1 MAQSSKITFFNL
13 KELKDLKTAYETRGL
28 SAVVPL
34 IQKKIND
41 LTNTELHI
49 AVMGETGSGK
59 STFINAVRGLQT
71 SDEGAAK
78 TGPTETTMEPT
89 SYPHPN
95 LLNVCF
101 WDLPG
106 IGTPEFQSAKYVKEM
121 NFDKYD
127 FFIILS
133 DCRFRENDAR
143 LAKEIEKLGKK
154 FYFIRSKIDN
164 DLESFHK
171 QNIPLDKDKELDK
184 IRNYCVSSLEKQGM
198 LTPVFLISNFEMN
211 EFDFPK
217 LNDAIQSN
225 LDDIKK
231 HVFLLSL
238 PNIALKII
246 EEKRKNLKDRIW
258 MLATLSGAIGAV
270 PIPGLS
276 FVCDIGILVTAIID
290 FRKYLGLDD
299 VSLQRLANTTGK
311 PVSQLKAVVKTP
323 LVGEI
328 NEQFVKRLLAGTTYF
343 TISAIELS
351 LDFIPVIGSIFGA
364 GSSFLMTYK
373 ILHGA
378 LDDLTGNAKRV
389 VQAAF
394 DSDFH

>member
-1 MAQSSKITFFNL
+1 MAQSSYSAVFNW
-13 KELKDLKTAYETRGL
+13 KELKDLKAAYKTGGL

-34 IQKKIND
+34 IQKKIHD

-49 AVMGETGSGK
+49 AVTGETGSGK
-59 STFINAVRGLQT
+59 STFINAMRGLQDG
-71 SDEGAAK
+71 DEGAAK
-78 TGPTETTMEPT
+78 TGTTETTMKPT

-95 LLNVCF
+95 LPTVIF

-106 IGTPEFQSAKYVKEM
+106 IGTTKFPANKYVKQM
-121 NFDKYD
+121 NFDNYD
-127 FFIILS
+127 FFLILS

-164 DLESFHK
+164 DCDSFRK
-171 QNIPLDKDKELDK
+171 QNKHFDKDKELDK
-184 IRNYCVSSLEKQGM
+184 IRKYCIRSLEEQGI
-198 LTPVFLISNFEMN
+198 TSPVFLISHFETN
-211 EFDFPK
+211 KFDFPE
-217 LNDAIQSN
+217 LNDTIQSN

-246 EEKRKNLKDRIW
+246 EEKRKDLKDRIW
-258 MLATLSGAIGAV
+258 TLATLSGAIGAV
-270 PIPGLS
+270 PLPGLS
-276 FVCDIGILVTAIID
+276 MVCDIGILVTAIID

-299 VSLQRLANTTGK
+299 VSLQRLAKTTGK
-311 PVSQLKAVVKTP
+311 PVRQLKAVVKTP
-323 LVGEI
+323 LMGEI
-328 NEQFVKRLLAGTTYF
+328 NEQFVKRLLASATYF

-373 ILHGA
+373 FLHGV
-378 LDDLTGNAKRV
+378 LDDLTENAKRV